1 MGRTGK
7 RSRPNADYFLFSST
21 MSGRIDGGK
30 INYKIHDFI
39 GPKFVPYDN
48 DNNIP
53 QPPMALMCGGALNC
67 HKRHGYVICPMSG
80 GLVLSTNSTRRCPT
94 TAPPHAVPFTSS
106 QCLISTRPRGKDNKE
121 FCCCR
126 IICLFLTTTRT
137 VNLGPVYYVRFLMQV
152 AMATSFRHPMNEL
165 YGVAEKPMF
174 LLPLVRRQSRRRRE
188 PSQPS
193 SSSSWLLYGSR
204 SWQGGP

>member
-39 GPKFVPYDN
+39 GAKFVPYDN

-53 QPPMALMCGGALNC
+53 QPPMALMCRGGLNC
-67 HKRHGYVICPMSG
+67 HKAPWLCHMSNVRWA
-80 GLVLSTNSTRRCPT
+80 VLSTNSTRRCPT
-94 TAPPHAVPFTSS
+94 APHAVPFTSI

-137 VNLGPVYYVRFLMQV
+137 VNLGPVYYVRFLTQV

-165 YGVAEKPMF
+165 YGLAEQPMF
-174 LLPLVRRQSRRRRE
+174 LLPSVHRRILQRRE
-188 PSQPS
+188 PSRPS
-193 SSSSWLLYGSR
+193 SSSSWLLCGSR
-204 SWQGGP
+204 SWQGAP